1 MGPDDFD
8 YELPE
13 DLIAQNP
20 LEERTAARMLVDL
33 GNGPEHFRISDFPK
47 LLKSGD
53 IVVVNNTRVL
63 PARLFLKK
71 KTGGN
76 VEVLLLKALDQITWE
91 ALVRPS
97 RKVPPGTEFTVSPE
111 MTIQIGEDLGAG
123 KRLVQI
129 ETKSDLLSL
138 LEKYGKVPLPPY
150 IKNDLEDGERYQ
162 TVFANRSNSAAA
174 PTAGLHFTEDLVA
187 ECKDSGAQVEE
198 IELAI
203 GLDTFRPVT
212 ANNLDDHDM
221 HSEFY
226 SVSEEVM
233 HRCKEANR
241 VIAIGTT
248 TVRALE
254 SAARFE
260 LSGQTNLFIRDP
272 FEFKI
277 VDLLL
282 TNFHLPKSTL
292 LVMLEAFIGPYW
304 RDLYAEAQINR
315 YRFLSFGDSM
325 LVSDRST
332 RKLKI

>member
-13 DLIAQNP
+13 DLIAQHP

-33 GNGPEHFRISDFPK
+33 GDGPEHLRISDFPK

-71 KTGGN
+71 ETGGN
-76 VEVLLLKALDQITWE
+76 VEVLLLKALNQMTWE

-97 RKVPPGTEFTVSPE
+97 RKVSQGTKFTVSPE
-111 MTIQIGEDLGAG
+111 MTIHIGEDLGAG
-123 KRLVQI
+123 KRLVEI
-129 ETKSDLLSL
+129 ETKSDLLPL

-150 IKNDLEDGERYQ
+150 IKSDLEDGERYQ

-174 PTAGLHFTEDLVA
+174 PTAGLHFTEDLIA
-187 ECKDSGAQVEE
+187 ECKDSGALVEE

-203 GLDTFRPVT
+203 GLDTFRPLTV
-212 ANNLDDHDM
+212 NNLDDHDM

-226 SVSEEVM
+226 GVSEEVM

-241 VIAIGTT
+241 VIAVGTT

-304 RDLYAEAQINR
+304 RDLYTEAQINR

-332 RKLKI
+332 RKL

>member
-8 YELPE
+8 YELSE
-13 DLIAQNP
+13 DLIAQHP

-33 GNGPEHFRISDFPK
+33 GDGPEHFRISDFPK

-53 IVVVNNTRVL
+53 VVVVNNTRVL

-71 KTGGN
+71 ETGGN
-76 VEVLLLKALDQITWE
+76 VEVLLLKALNQMTWE

-97 RKVPPGTEFTVSPE
+97 RKVSPGTKFTVSPE
-111 MTIQIGEDLGAG
+111 MTVQIGEDLGAG

-129 ETKSDLLSL
+129 ENKSDLLPL

-203 GLDTFRPVT
+203 GLDTFRPLTV
-212 ANNLDDHDM
+212 NNLDDHDM

-233 HRCKEANR
+233 NRCKEANR

-260 LSGQTNLFIRDP
+260 LSGQTDLFIRDP

-304 RDLYAEAQINR
+304 RDLYTEAQINR

-325 LVSDRST
+325 LVSDQST
-332 RKLKI
+332 RKL

>member
-97 RKVPPGTEFTVSPE
+97 RKVPPGTEFTVSSE

-129 ETKSDLLSL
+129 ETKSDLLPM

-150 IKNDLEDGERYQ
+150 IKNDLEDSERYQ

-203 GLDTFRPVT
+203 GLDTFRPLTV
-212 ANNLDDHDM
+212 NNLDDHDM

-233 HRCKEANR
+233 CRCKEANR

-272 FEFKI
+272 FEFKV

-304 RDLYAEAQINR
+304 RDLYTEAQINR

-325 LVSDRST
+325 LVSARST
-332 RKLKI
+332 RKL

>member
-1 MGPDDFD
+1 MCDVID
-8 YELPE
+8 
-13 DLIAQNP
+13 N
-20 LEERTAARMLVDL
+20 
-33 GNGPEHFRISDFPK
+33 
-47 LLKSGD
+47 
-53 IVVVNNTRVL
+53 
-63 PARLFLKK
+63 
-71 KTGGN
+71 
-76 VEVLLLKALDQITWE
+76 
-91 ALVRPS
+91 
-97 RKVPPGTEFTVSPE
+97 TVSGGRVVRFE
-111 MTIQIGEDLGAG
+111 SESQEELHKIIDKIG
-123 KRLVQI
+123 
-129 ETKSDLLSL
+129 TS
-138 LEKYGKVPLPPY
+138 PLPPY
-150 IKNDLEDGERYQ
+150 ITRDAEPSDKKRYQ
-162 TVFANRSNSAAA
+162 TVYASERGAVAA

-203 GLDTFRPVT
+203 GLDTFRPLTV
-212 ANNLDDHDM
+212 NNLDDHDM

-226 SVSEEVM
+226 SVSEEVI

-254 SAARFE
+254 SAVRFE

-304 RDLYAEAQINR
+304 RDLYTEAQINR

-332 RKLKI
+332 RKL

>member
-13 DLIAQNP
+13 DLIAQHP

-33 GNGPEHFRISDFPK
+33 GDGPEHFRISDFPK

-53 IVVVNNTRVL
+53 VVVVNNTRVL

-71 KTGGN
+71 ETGGN
-76 VEVLLLKALDQITWE
+76 VEVLLLKALNQMTWE

-97 RKVPPGTEFTVSPE
+97 RKVSPGTEFTVSPE

-129 ETKSDLLSL
+129 ENKSDLLPL

-203 GLDTFRPVT
+203 GLDTFRPLTV
-212 ANNLDDHDM
+212 NNLDDHDM

-260 LSGQTNLFIRDP
+260 LSGQTDLFIRDP

-304 RDLYAEAQINR
+304 RDLYTEAQINR

-332 RKLKI
+332 RKL

>member
-8 YELPE
+8 YELLE

-97 RKVPPGTEFTVSPE
+97 RKVPPGTEFTVSSE

-150 IKNDLEDGERYQ
+150 IKNDLEDSERYQ

-174 PTAGLHFTEDLVA
+174 PTAGLHFTEDLIA

-203 GLDTFRPVT
+203 GLDTFRPLTV
-212 ANNLDDHDM
+212 NNLDDHDM

-233 HRCKEANR
+233 RRCKEANR

-272 FEFKI
+272 FEFKV

-304 RDLYAEAQINR
+304 RDLYTEAQINR

-325 LVSDRST
+325 LVSARST
-332 RKLKI
+332 RKL

>member
-1 MGPDDFD
+1 MGPEDFD
-8 YELPE
+8 YELAE
-13 DLIAQNP
+13 DLIAQHP

-33 GNGPEHFRISDFPK
+33 GNGPLHLKISNFPE
-47 LLKSGD
+47 LLKPGD
-53 IVVVNNTRVL
+53 VVVVNNTRVL

-71 KTGGN
+71 ETGGV
-76 VEVLLLKALDQITWE
+76 VEVLLLKPQRATVWE

-97 RKVPPGTEFTVSPE
+97 RKVSSGTEFTVSPE
-111 MTIQIGEDLGAG
+111 MTIRIGEDLGAG
-123 KRLVQI
+123 KRSI
-129 ETKSDLLSL
+129 EIEAKSDLLLL
-138 LEKYGKVPLPPY
+138 LEKYGEMPLPPY
-150 IKNDLEDGERYQ
+150 IKENLEDGDRYQ
-162 TVFANRSNSAAA
+162 TIFANRSNSAAA
-174 PTAGLHFTEDLVA
+174 PTAGLHFTEALVS
-187 ECKDSGAQVEE
+187 ECKNSGAQVEE

-203 GLDTFRPVT
+203 GLDTFRPLTV
-212 ANNLDDHDM
+212 ANLDDHDM

-226 SVSEEVM
+226 SVPKEVM

-304 RDLYAEAQINR
+304 RDLYTEAQINS

-332 RKLKI
+332 RKL